1 MLDQSYTLSKEKT
14 SNVVQLKCAFY
25 YVIELRKCLKCILF
39 PMWTYVLKHLTIPL
53 IHQSQGCCCHV
64 VSGDVDT
71 IALLSWDI
79 DQGGIQDWAEHSVW
93 WHSVVTRPL
102 VPAAGAA
109 PATGLRIDWAG
120 VTSPGAWSPQTNT
133 TNTKPGAH
141 YKEYG
146 QMYKTRESMH
156 LTMPTKPI
164 STFQAD

>member
-1 MLDQSYTLSKEKT
+1 M
-14 SNVVQLKCAFY
+14 QLKRAFY

-39 PMWTYVLKHLTIPL
+39 PMWTYELKHLTIPL
-53 IHQSQGCCCHV
+53 IQQSQGGCYHV

-71 IALLSWDI
+71 IALLSWGI

-133 TNTKPGAH
+133 TNSTNTSQTSGTLQGIWTNVH
-141 YKEYG
+141 Y
-146 QMYKTRESMH
+146 
-156 LTMPTKPI
+156 
-164 STFQAD
+164 STWTVPDKRNYAFNV